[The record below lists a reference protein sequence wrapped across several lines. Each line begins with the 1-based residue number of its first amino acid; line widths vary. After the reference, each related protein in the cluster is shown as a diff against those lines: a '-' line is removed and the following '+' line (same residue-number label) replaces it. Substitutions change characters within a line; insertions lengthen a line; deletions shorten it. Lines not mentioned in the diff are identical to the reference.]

1 MAVLEFSQVAT
12 KQICLFVAVHSQ
24 RSTQRNL
31 ELSLFPIASAR
42 LGIVGM
48 FTVGPFGFGFD
59 HLSMERLQIGLPVAG
74 ALFRLDLCSR
84 CVELANGDFE
94 WILRETPPVAEHG
107 RTCINSACWLT
118 E

>member
-1 MAVLEFSQVAT
+1 
-12 KQICLFVAVHSQ
+12 
-24 RSTQRNL
+24 
-31 ELSLFPIASAR
+31 
-42 LGIVGM
+42 
-48 FTVGPFGFGFD
+48 
-59 HLSMERLQIGLPVAG
+59 LPVAG